1 MKGVIRICIFGVLLT
16 LAGCRSES
24 LVEEEELYREQI
36 DKIKFFENYEKDKN
50 HRYDEEWLNYEN
62 TNNPAIPF
70 SQSLKTLLVNRP
82 EVAEIIKKHY
92 GEIYWEATSRVIESK
107 EGDKVVYYPIIG
119 KGKDRN
125 KYVLKS
131 IVNKNHTYLRFEIQ
145 TKDKEEL
152 ASQVLDNFAAY
163 LSDNEVME
171 SKCVDR
177 NGIPTCDI
185 DYVEIIRWKD
195 RYVIKTPLPAFGYL
209 PPANPPYYWDVGEGR
224 YVGVECMNIGG
235 CGESLPLPIP
245 PMGNNSDPCDKTKD
259 QIVNNDKVK
268 GYIEKVKTHANKR
281 TGTEIGYRFHKDGS
295 VTDAPKINNHRL
307 EVGDPSVL
315 YGFYHNHTSSGVDVF
330 SPQDIASLIEIE
342 RYQSVG
348 NKSNAFFGKIAYGDI
363 HYVIRWGN
371 DETNSL
377 PPWGTFTQEKLAQ
390 MANEQIQDY
399 YASYSRDKPKLTR
412 EERLEKVFYQ
422 TLDRM
427 GYGIKNHIV
436 LQKID
441 KYGNVSTVKQNADGT
456 TTSTP
461 CN

>member
-1 MKGVIRICIFGVLLT
+1 MKGVIRICIFGILLVL
-16 LAGCRSES
+16 ASCRSES
-24 LVEEEELYREQI
+24 ILEDEKLYQSQVE
-36 DKIKFFENYEKDKN
+36 KIVFFENYNEGEIVHYRQKN
-50 HRYDEEWLNYEN
+50 LNYSDYS
-62 TNNPAIPF
+62 NPAIPF
-70 SQSLKTLLVNRP
+70 VQSFQVYMDRNPEKYKEIEKQFGRVYLGSSSEIFTSSETGEQMVFFPVYKNDRIVGMMKSVVDKDFTELGFSFYKGNENRVSSSSVYKSFIEEMDLTTFAKCGYDEDGIPCTLTGV
-82 EVAEIIKKHY
+82 E
-92 GEIYWEATSRVIESK
+92 
-107 EGDKVVYYPIIG
+107 IIG
-119 KGKDRN
+119 KKRCSRWEDCM
-125 KYVLKS
+125 
-131 IVNKNHTYLRFEIQ
+131 
-145 TKDKEEL
+145 
-152 ASQVLDNFAAY
+152 DN
-163 LSDNEVME
+163 D
-171 SKCVDR
+171 DR
-177 NGIPTCDI
+177 NGGFFSGTGQGFFNGYAGDFIP
-185 DYVEIIRWKD
+185 
-195 RYVIKTPLPAFGYL
+195 PLPSGGGEYT
-209 PPANPPYYWDVGEGR
+209 PPNP
-224 YVGVECMNIGG
+224 N
-235 CGESLPLPIP
+235 
-245 PMGNNSDPCDKTKD
+245 PCDKTKD

-268 GYIEKVKTHANKR
+268 GYIEKVKQHNNQR
-281 TGTEIGYRFHKDGS
+281 TGTEIGFRFHKDGS

-307 EVGDPSVL
+307 SVGDPSIL
-315 YGFYHNHTSSGVDVF
+315 DGFYHDHTSSGVDVF

-348 NKSNAFFGKIAYGDI
+348 NKSNAFYGMIAYGDI